1 MLFEFIGMLAVCAVG
16 IFFVFGGMLGSSM
29 PALVG
34 GAITFAIGV
43 LLIVNKFITDV
54 VTVPVKTYSMTLS
67 IDNTTIITLAIVAT
81 ILVISPKAI
90 KIWLNRK

>member
-1 MLFEFIGMLAVCAVG
+1 MLFEFIGMLAVCVVG
-16 IFFVFGGMLGSSM
+16 LVFVFGGMLGSSM

-34 GAITFAIGV
+34 GAITFAVGV

-54 VTVPVKTYSMTLS
+54 VAVPVQTFSMTLS
-67 IDNTTIITLAIVAT
+67 IDNTTIITLAIAAT

>member
-1 MLFEFIGMLAVCAVG
+1 MLFEFIGMLAVCGVG
-16 IFFVFGGMLGSSM
+16 LFFVFGGMLGSSM
-29 PALVG
+29 PAVIG
-34 GAITFAIGV
+34 GAITFAVGV

-54 VTVPVKTYSMTLS
+54 LAVPVQTFSMTLS
-67 IDNTTIITLAIVAT
+67 IDNTTIITLALAAT